1 MAIRYAK
8 QYTNQSEYI
17 YDLAKSTG
25 KFDEQTYA
33 SLVESNKADDY
44 ASAVANTKYMTS
56 DTFDQ
61 KTYDLL
67 AGEAKYNYLLNEYY
81 VDKSSEDYLKNKQYL
96 DLEIQKAVD
105 AKTFDSL
112 NGFEKTMA
120 TIGGVVGNAINELVG
135 GTVEGLVDV
144 LGTVVG
150 AVGSVINADF
160 GEDVKQWVAGDFT
173 GVAAIRNDL
182 ARFNRAYT
190 YIDKNGFVKGVNDV
204 VTGLV
209 KMAPLLIP
217 SAGTAIYFGGMAGN
231 VAEEAI
237 IQNPN
242 IDYSNLLLYT
252 GAVTA
257 TELATEKLS
266 SVLFGGSAIDNLMFK
281 TSGSK
286 AGSWWAR
293 IGLDFLSE
301 GMEESV
307 SEFADSVLYT
317 ALVDNNAPIASI
329 QDILY
334 AGLIGGIIGG
344 ISAGGRIMSTS
355 RLGITKDGV
364 LIDTK
369 SLTTEQR
376 KSFEGKILGR
386 AQTLTLQ
393 ERLQNVRNAMDSNAI
408 TDLQAK
414 YKNLTL
420 DEIKNQHADE
430 YQKALDR
437 NVKFQTELN
446 EAAIA
451 LSKILDLIGE
461 TNFVKATE
469 LANYTAEQTRTAIS
483 NYLNRTTATS
493 EANRIVERK
502 YSIKNP
508 GSSIT
513 INDNLTTEQQRLKD
527 SIKELYGIDVFFGD
541 LGFKDGIKKKNGLT
555 LDEKTIV
562 IDSTVSNRM
571 SLNDVINTV
580 VKEELVHTLQY
591 DEYILDASTI
601 NDLNEQYTGKLGG
614 KISGVKAKSEY
625 KGEQLLTQISENQ
638 AKFLSE
644 SLLFDELTISR
655 VFITNNSTF
664 NKVYKWLNSRKEA
677 IEQKKNKKTNKDKV
691 EYRILLQ
698 TMETYRKSVANV
710 IGNTEDADTVASEL
724 NLTDE
729 QYQKLIDTF
738 VPDFSNQHY
747 TLLGKNYT
755 IHTERRMNAEKFL
768 SDNRKVINKMLPL
781 MWRNV
786 YNPEYYEDSF
796 VEKIM
801 SRNPE
806 EDFRY
811 NLQEYMITT
820 YGFTINDVDNCLMEI
835 VDFNKVITKDF
846 DNDLEDLIADPNSLD
861 KYETVDQIFR
871 PTFKNKFKGE
881 LKDIDIK
888 FIKISTDQS
897 TKAQYIPMDPET
909 GRATIKVYIKEG
921 VTFTPSQIGV
931 LRHNIFHELTHA
943 LGDIQG
949 LQNGTSTNYVKSALL
964 EIKDDKIINRLANL
978 LLTKDYRDA
987 NKNNKRE
994 LIDAIAYGIYRI
1006 TDGEYAAESYP
1017 DSATRKGEL
1026 EVALKAGATMN
1037 RSGFRT
1043 DGRVLYGYGR
1053 FSGIVLEAKTITQS
1067 KLEFDVKGLRRAFDV
1082 VSYSLEN
1089 TLLKSLEEQGITDFE
1104 EAGFSDEFIYD
1115 ILENPEA
1122 TIDDVWDKINKN
1134 AIGSEA
1140 VSNTI
1145 VKWIA
1150 PNNKNI
1156 TTMNDVLKVTQGNG
1170 LAYGYIIRQQTLKSN
1185 PDYDINKTHTYNEF
1199 ETKITDLML
1208 KSDKNSTII
1217 MNNIEKVAN
1226 KLNRP
1231 VNDTVNQYIIENDF
1245 DYSFKD
1251 INDLY
1256 AKIASQYGLDSSREQ
1271 ELITRQTSEGKELNL
1286 AEQASQYGVEE
1297 SPEDKLIREEEQA
1310 EDKRTIVDK
1319 TKESFENFKQS
1330 MREWLTTDQQ
1340 NIMGKK
1346 ANEASALLE
1355 SLDKLSK
1362 SELKDD
1368 PEIKAMIDD
1377 IKSGKFLK
1385 DIIQEVMT
1393 DDNAFAIRNKL
1404 GRNSKTLKELF
1415 GENYLKISG
1424 LSEILPKT
1432 KSNYVKQIKTEL
1444 SRLEGAKLTTQQN
1457 KLVKTDYSK
1466 LNTPNALENYL
1477 RKLQEISVEEIAPT
1491 DKITTDKTGFIK
1503 FDDYSEQDLREQGMK
1518 KQYVKMSP
1526 SEYIDKAFRLLYE
1539 KNAPKESYEA
1549 WLKKQKQ
1556 PRYEMR
1562 EFGDISNTE
1571 YFKNKIKKGEQF
1583 DMPYLDYVTL
1593 GQEGLHRAF
1602 VAEDLGIQEIDVAV
1616 MTKLDQPDVITEDR
1630 KTVSEEIKT
1639 QAVSET
1645 IDVKKPNTITKA
1657 ILDKY
1662 KIATQGI
1669 SEAQFFDETDKSY
1682 VEVGY
1687 AMIEENAAIFSS
1699 INNDNYEQVRN
1710 EIKADTSFYSD
1721 QALLIFDLYTLEM
1734 IGKFSPEI
1742 QNKIKAY
1749 NRREL
1754 TKSAQKLALQSK
1766 RVANKKPVNN
1776 IIRQLES
1783 AGYKVNIPESVIGD
1797 YDAKLK
1803 DKDARIKELSDR
1815 IAELE
1820 QEIKES
1826 KNQLEQQALLQ
1837 EVKEASDE
1845 KLTLETGSTAD
1856 ILDMIVNREDLATG
1870 AKITEELLSK
1880 FLEIS
1885 EKAEAADKNVGYYMY
1900 DKEGRPVPFPKLSEN
1915 ITKFLKKARAFRM
1928 WSMLSSPI
1936 TWVRNW
1942 IGNQGM
1948 KLMDSFT
1955 NAFERFISSKTEFAS
1970 TEMKYNE
1977 SKAGKEVY
1985 NHILNSHEAYIYS
1998 LVKGDV
2004 GKYSDEKLSDSY
2016 RAQLAEI
2023 KKKQISDESNAFRK
2037 LILKASRLTE
2047 IGLEEGVLGDQPI
2060 MINSICKNMG
2070 NLVASNIDFLLNGVK
2085 NERDALSAK
2094 SKLTPKQEQRLA
2106 VLNKALKTKNASD
2119 VFDALS
2125 VEEMTRLF
2133 DNAKQRSAQQYFK
2146 NQNNLNKWFSKFG
2159 SKHPLGAELVSWIM
2173 PFPKVAANILSMA
2186 YRYSPVGLIRS
2197 FKLLSTYRQTQ
2208 APGYKGSTTGFEK
2221 AEVIRSFSENAV
2233 GGVMLVAGAIAA
2245 LLGWIDIDDDDYM
2258 GPSLNFGSF
2267 KIGLSQLAPSMTTFS
2282 AAAAMTWAWKNN
2294 KSGVSEALNVLYDN
2308 TLLGNVENIF
2318 RYSSPEKY
2326 AENLSISYLSQY
2338 IPAVLKLVN
2347 KTVFKSST
2355 KDKSGPY
2362 LLKVGKTLASY
2373 VPGLSELVPDKI
2385 DPYTGGKVY
2394 ASGSSN
2400 WFLNFIAGVSPIDI
2414 KYTQTSELAYEAER
2428 LNAKTTG
2435 LDGSFVI
2442 NGKNYTVSN
2451 NKKEQL
2457 AKYRASYISERFD
2470 AIVSGKEKV
2479 TVENDKGKRITTTY
2493 DELTDEQKNKVLKR
2507 IYSDGTEMVKI
2518 KYWISLGNRYVTTD
2532 RDLYR
2537 EYRNEFGSS
2546 IMFRETWSKSK
2557 FVEG

>member
-33 SLVESNKADDY
+33 SLVKRNKADDY

-144 LGTVVG
+144 LWTAVG
-150 AVGSVINADF
+150 AVGSVFNADF
-160 GEDVKQWVAGDFT
+160 GEAVKQWVAEDFT

-190 YIDKNGFVKGVNDV
+190 YIDKNGFAKGVNDV
-204 VTGLV
+204 VTGIA
-209 KMAPLLIP
+209 KMAPLLLP
-217 SAGTAIYFGGMAGN
+217 YAGTAIYFGGMAGN

-237 IQNPN
+237 IQNPDIN
-242 IDYSNLLLYT
+242 YGNLVLYT

-257 TELATEKLS
+257 AEFGIEKIS
-266 SVLFGGSAIDNLMFK
+266 AGMFGGSAIDNLMFK

-286 AGSWWAR
+286 AGSWWGR

-301 GMEESV
+301 GMEESIA
-307 SEFADSVLYT
+307 EFADSVLYT

-344 ISAGGRIMSTS
+344 IGAGGRIMSTS

-369 SLTTEQR
+369 SLTKEQR
-376 KSFEGKILGR
+376 KSFEGKILGK

-393 ERLQNVRNAMDSNAI
+393 ERLQNIRNAMDSNAI

-420 DEIKNQHADE
+420 DEIKTQHADE
-430 YQKALDR
+430 YQKALDK
-437 NVKFQTELN
+437 NVKFQTDLN

-451 LSKILDLIGE
+451 LAKILDLIGE
-461 TNFVKATE
+461 KNFIKATE
-469 LANYTAEQTRTAIS
+469 LANYTAEQTRTAVS
-483 NYLNRTTATS
+483 NYLNRTTATTA
-493 EANRIVERK
+493 ANRAVELK
-502 YSIKNP
+502 YAIKNP
-508 GSSIT
+508 GSSLK
-513 INDNLTTEQQRLKD
+513 INDTLTTEQQRLKNA
-527 SIKELYGIDVFFGD
+527 IKKLYNIDTFFGD

-555 LDEKTIV
+555 LDDKTIV

-571 SLNDVINTV
+571 SLNDVINEV
-580 VKEELVHTLQY
+580 VKEELGHALQY
-591 DEYILDASTI
+591 NKNILDASTI

-638 AKFLSE
+638 AKFLAE

-655 VFITNNSTF
+655 IFITNNSTF
-664 NKVYKWLNSRKEA
+664 SKVYKWLNSRKEA
-677 IEQKKNKKTNKDKV
+677 IEQKKNRKTNKDKV

-698 TMETYRKSVANV
+698 TMETYRKSAANA
-710 IGNTEDADTVASEL
+710 IGNTEDADAVASEL

-755 IHTERRMNAEKFL
+755 IHTERRMKAEKFL
-768 SDNRKVINKMLPL
+768 SDNRKIINKNLPI

-861 KYETVDQIFR
+861 KYETADQIFR
-871 PTFKNKFKGE
+871 PTFKNKFKGA
-881 LKDIDIK
+881 LKDVDIK

-897 TKAQYIPMDPET
+897 TKAQYIPRDPET

-978 LLTKDYRDA
+978 LLTKEYRAA

-1122 TIDDVWDKINKN
+1122 TIDAVWDKINKN
-1134 AIGSEA
+1134 SVGTPEA
-1140 VSNTI
+1140 TNKI
-1145 VKWIA
+1145 INWLA

-1156 TTMNDVLKVTQGNG
+1156 KTIEDVERVTEMHG
-1170 LAYGYIIRQQTLKSN
+1170 LAYGKIVRAQILKTNPNYDTSKKHSYIKLQNKVDSMMSASKRN
-1185 PDYDINKTHTYNEF
+1185 YDILSK
-1199 ETKITDLML
+1199 D
-1208 KSDKNSTII
+1208 
-1217 MNNIEKVAN
+1217 IEKTSNLLGKTTNETIN
-1226 KLNRP
+1226 K
-1231 VNDTVNQYIIENDF
+1231 YIIETDF
-1245 DYSFKD
+1245 DYSFD
-1251 INDLY
+1251 AINNLY
-1256 AKIASQYGLDSSREQ
+1256 KRVASQYGLDASRAQ

-1286 AEQASQYGVEE
+1286 AEQESQYGVEE
-1297 SPEDKLIREEEQA
+1297 SPEDKLIRAEEQA

-1330 MREWLTTDQQ
+1330 LKEWLTTDQQ

-1368 PEIKAMIDD
+1368 PEISSLIEDMKT
-1377 IKSGKFLK
+1377 GKFLK
-1385 DIIQEVMT
+1385 DIVQETMS
-1393 DDNAFAIRNKL
+1393 DENAFAIKNKI
-1404 GRNSKTLKELF
+1404 GRNTATLKTIF
-1415 GENYLKISG
+1415 GENYLKDSG

-1432 KSNYVKQIKTEL
+1432 KQNYKRDINKEITRLKDTELTKEQQKLVNKDLSTLRTPNDFENHLARLQELSSKLDTQLKVDAIISKAVDTSIKTGEETKIEQKVSDETKNRTLKILKEVDNIDSDETISTEDAKSQEKSVKNLSFTENEQNKVKQLLDMLPEADESEYQGDFEDPKVIRVHQKTIDANLSFFESITADELQAMIKLLRIDFDDVRSTSALNMLARYAYDHRNDQFVSIKEFIKRFNKQRASESGSFLGGL
-1444 SRLEGAKLTTQQN
+1444 SATYGTRAVKSFVEDVAIRENVEITLPETILT
-1457 KLVKTDYSK
+1457 D
-1466 LNTPNALENYL
+1466 ALKKYNGS
-1477 RKLQEISVEEIAPT
+1477 EISVEDFT
-1491 DKITTDKTGFIK
+1491 KTL
-1503 FDDYSEQDLREQGMK
+1503 QNDLDELLKQRKNTKDPFK
-1518 KQYVKMSP
+1518 K
-1526 SEYIDKAFRLLYE
+1526 YE
-1539 KNAPKESYEA
+1539 
-1549 WLKKQKQ
+1549 
-1556 PRYEMR
+1556 
-1562 EFGDISNTE
+1562 
-1571 YFKNKIKKGEQF
+1571 
-1583 DMPYLDYVTL
+1583 
-1593 GQEGLHRAF
+1593 
-1602 VAEDLGIQEIDVAV
+1602 
-1616 MTKLDQPDVITEDR
+1616 
-1630 KTVSEEIKT
+1630 
-1639 QAVSET
+1639 
-1645 IDVKKPNTITKA
+1645 
-1657 ILDKY
+1657 
-1662 KIATQGI
+1662 
-1669 SEAQFFDETDKSY
+1669 
-1682 VEVGY
+1682 
-1687 AMIEENAAIFSS
+1687 
-1699 INNDNYEQVRN
+1699 
-1710 EIKADTSFYSD
+1710 
-1721 QALLIFDLYTLEM
+1721 
-1734 IGKFSPEI
+1734 
-1742 QNKIKAY
+1742 
-1749 NRREL
+1749 
-1754 TKSAQKLALQSK
+1754 
-1766 RVANKKPVNN
+1766 
-1776 IIRQLES
+1776 
-1783 AGYKVNIPESVIGD
+1783 
-1797 YDAKLK
+1797 
-1803 DKDARIKELSDR
+1803 
-1815 IAELE
+1815 
-1820 QEIKES
+1820 
-1826 KNQLEQQALLQ
+1826 
-1837 EVKEASDE
+1837 
-1845 KLTLETGSTAD
+1845 LTLEIRKKSKLLDSLSDGDIAKSIDAITEILLDEDTNQTENLEKIHELYTEIITAVTNSNNLKKKYNKNAS
-1856 ILDMIVNREDLATG
+1856 ILSPEAKK
-1870 AKITEELLSK
+1870 KITN
-1880 FLEIS
+1880 FLTGVKS
-1885 EKAEAADKNVGYYMY
+1885 FRYM
-1900 DKEGRPVPFPKLSEN
+1900 
-1915 ITKFLKKARAFRM
+1915 A
-1928 WSMLSSPI
+1928 MLSSPI
-1936 TWVRNW
+1936 T
-1942 IGNQGM
+1942 
-1948 KLMDSFT
+1948 
-1955 NAFERFISSKTEFAS
+1955 
-1970 TEMKYNE
+1970 
-1977 SKAGKEVY
+1977 AGKNALSNTMSSAQAIIED
-1985 NHILNSHEAYIYS
+1985 S
-1998 LVKGDV
+1998 LVKGFENSKWLSQGSQGRFTGNYDKAFSDYVTEKYLPLVLKATEGDRYTTSEFNKLEQQYAEAANPLNKNKITKGVLDV
-2004 GKYSDEKLSDSY
+2004 EKKMLSDQQWTTRRTLRNLKNMLAGSAPQIYNQAYNWLATKYHGKDSTKTTITYDQLYKNIKETNPELAELFKQATSGDVLSILKLGEELNVELLNDKDNPNSIFNVALKRSNKLLLKIDNKLTRMISYYKRHGSFKAKVAINVLELFQPFVRVSVNSTMYILDRSPIGLVKGLFKALQTKSAY
-2016 RAQLAEI
+2016 RADMVELIQDYYKAEFNKQQKEKNKDYKFKQADYENWFTKNVPENVKDAI
-2023 KKKQISDESNAFRK
+2023 LNSRKMYKELSSIYNNMVNEGKIMANLVGINDPWMRATAFEQISQGTIGTAIMT
-2037 LILKASRLTE
+2037 LGIILA
-2047 IGLEEGVLGDQPI
+2047 
-2060 MINSICKNMG
+2060 
-2070 NLVASNIDFLLNGVK
+2070 A
-2085 NERDALSAK
+2085 AL
-2094 SKLTPKQEQRLA
+2094 
-2106 VLNKALKTKNASD
+2106 D
-2119 VFDALS
+2119 VFDY
-2125 VEEMTRLF
+2125 
-2133 DNAKQRSAQQYFK
+2133 D
-2146 NQNNLNKWFSKFG
+2146 
-2159 SKHPLGAELVSWIM
+2159 
-2173 PFPKVAANILSMA
+2173 
-2186 YRYSPVGLIRS
+2186 
-2197 FKLLSTYRQTQ
+2197 
-2208 APGYKGSTTGFEK
+2208 
-2221 AEVIRSFSENAV
+2221 
-2233 GGVMLVAGAIAA
+2233 
-2245 LLGWIDIDDDDYM
+2245 DDDDYLGPVIRIGDFKM
-2258 GPSLNFGSF
+2258 GIND
-2267 KIGLSQLAPSMTTFS
+2267 LAPFNTMFTMGAMLGSGKIDDNIGAALGVFIDSSILSTIDSAITYSDGLLDLFGNQLINTTQ
-2282 AAAAMTWAWKNN
+2282 
-2294 KSGVSEALNVLYDN
+2294 
-2308 TLLGNVENIF
+2308 
-2318 RYSSPEKY
+2318 
-2326 AENLSISYLSQY
+2326 QY
-2338 IPAVLKLVN
+2338 IPAISKN
-2347 KTVFKSST
+2347 IIKST
-2355 KDKSGPY
+2355 YNAKKDKSGNWGMRF
-2362 LLKVGKTLASY
+2362 LKTLGSNSL
-2373 VPGLSELVPDKI
+2373 VFNWLVPNKI
-2385 DPYTGGKVY
+2385 NPYTGETVKYYEGGWFEQLLGTISPISMRYEPKSELQREAEKLNSKTSG
-2394 ASGSSN
+2394 ASGS
-2400 WFLNFIAGVSPIDI
+2400 
-2414 KYTQTSELAYEAER
+2414 YT
-2428 LNAKTTG
+2428 
-2435 LDGSFVI
+2435 I
-2442 NGKNYTVSN
+2442 NGKNYKTSD
-2451 NKKEQL
+2451 KEKEKL
-2457 AKYRASYISERFD
+2457 AKFRANYIN
-2470 AIVSGKEKV
+2470 KEFEKISNGTTKV
-2479 TVENDKGKRITTTY
+2479 TIKDSKTGKFKTTTY
-2493 DELTDEQKNKVLKR
+2493 DRLTEEQKAKVLENLYSKASEITK
-2507 IYSDGTEMVKI
+2507 IY
-2518 KYWISLGNRYVTTD
+2518 YWISSGNTYISTD
-2532 RDLYR
+2532 RDTYN
-2537 EYRNEFGSS
+2537 EYRNAFSS
-2546 IMFRETWSKSK
+2546 SNKIIYRQNWNKSK